1 MDIGEIRRDG
11 TRERRRHP
19 RRRVAIR
26 AFLEVPPRAAQPCK
40 VYNVSVGNA
49 LVGTAQPLHLDQP
62 VVLHVESFGSIAGH
76 VARVTSTTVAIA
88 FTGVNARALADFII
102 VNDDSDAEPGNMS
115 PAA

>member
-40 VYNVSVGNA
+40 VYNVSVGSA

-76 VARVTSTTVAIA
+76 VARVSSTAIAIA
-88 FTGVNARALADFII
+88 FAGVNARALAEFIT
-102 VNDDSDAEPGNMS
+102 VNDDSDAEQGGIS

>member
-1 MDIGEIRRDG
+1 MDIGEIRQDG

-19 RRRVAIR
+19 RRRVAVS
-26 AFLEVPPRAAQPCK
+26 AFLEAPPRAAQPCK
-40 VYNVSVGNA
+40 VYNVSIGSA

-62 VVLHVESFGSIAGH
+62 VVLHVESFGSISGH

-88 FTGVNARALADFII
+88 FAGVNARALADFII
-102 VNDDSDAEPGNMS
+102 VNEEADAEPGNIS